1 MVNFGPRKSS
11 VPRYTR
17 QYQSVGP
24 WSGLRD
30 GGSFAAIGA
39 QGGPQAVL
47 FEGLDRV
54 ANVLIDRAHEERVQ
68 QVTAEA
74 RTKGLSD
81 AEAIARGGLAVQ
93 LREDET
99 LAAQAY
105 NEALKE
111 GYLAS
116 LDTMVSEK
124 ANQMFLEHGNDPEAF
139 DQRWEAMTSNLSEKL
154 PQAWRPALR
163 LELNRRKVR
172 YTTEIASKVHAEAL
186 AGANADLLRGHV
198 LAEQQAFRYWR
209 AGNPEFAAEQEGKFR
224 HFLDKRTDLTPQDKE
239 KALLNYERR
248 RRGETVLGEFERSM
262 AGGLGQAETFLT
274 EFKETTAKTLGQ
286 DEGEALTDAMDEALK
301 EAREQHRSLTER
313 RAEQEAAGAIIDL
326 GLNRSKSLAKAREI
340 ADPRLRDLVVARVT
354 KRFDEVA
361 KAEKEQKQEALKAAG
376 DFLDSGGTIDAIS
389 PEIWAVLDHKDR
401 EALRNSTTDRK
412 TDLETYYRLKQM
424 PPGTFRDHNLL
435 ADRQNLSVSDFKKL
449 TDEQARIRQGD
460 TDMEGKWQGFR
471 SEVRLVEDTMRQI
484 GLAKKANSRERDER
498 REAFMRAYQDR
509 RSAFTHRNDGREPND
524 QEAQGILDAML
535 IEGHTKRDWWFDEEK
550 RLWEVTPDEE
560 FSVNVEDVPTGER
573 RKIEAALEQA
583 GYPVTDENITA
594 LYAKKLKTLQG
605 GPDKR
610 QGG

>member
-17 QYQSVGP
+17 KYQSIGP
-24 WSGLRD
+24 WSGLRS
-30 GGSFAAIGA
+30 GENFATIGA
-39 QGGPQAVL
+39 QGGAWSIL
-47 FEGLDRV
+47 SEITGRLGDHFIE
-54 ANVLIDRAHEERVQ
+54 
-68 QVTAEA
+68 
-74 RTKGLSD
+74 KGLKERELKETASARQKGFAD
-81 AEAIARGGLAVQ
+81 AEAASKGGMAVQ
-93 LREDET
+93 LRLDET

-124 ANQMFLEHGNDPEAF
+124 ANQMFLEHGDDPEAF
-139 DQRWEAMTSNLSEKL
+139 DQRWEAMTSNLSERL
-154 PQAWRPALR
+154 PQAWQPALR

-209 AGNPEFAAEQEGKFR
+209 AGNPELAAEQEGKFR
-224 HFLDKRTDLTPQDKE
+224 HFLDKRTDLTPQEKE

-262 AGGLGQAETFLT
+262 AGGLEQAETFLT
-274 EFKETTAKTLGQ
+274 EFKETTTKTLGQ

-301 EAREQHRSLTER
+301 EARKQHRSLTER
-313 RAEQEAAGAIIDL
+313 RAEQEAAGEIIDL
-326 GLNRSKSLAKAREI
+326 GLNRSKSLAKARTI
-340 ADPRLRDLVVARVT
+340 KDPKLRDLVVARVN

-361 KAEKEQKQEALKAAG
+361 KAEKEQRQEALKAAG
-376 DFLDSGGTIDAIS
+376 DHLDIGGTIDTIP
-389 PEIWAVLDHKDR
+389 PEIWGALDRK
-401 EALRNSTTDRK
+401 EQQALRKSTTDRQ
-412 TDLETYYRLKQM
+412 TDLETYYRLKRM
-424 PPGTFRDHNLL
+424 SPEAFRNHDLL
-435 ADRQNLSVSDFKKL
+435 ADRQGLSVSDFKKL
-449 TDEQARIRQGD
+449 ADDQARLKQGD
-460 TDMEGKWQGFR
+460 VEASGKWQGFR
-471 SEVRLVEDTMRQI
+471 SEMRLVEDTLRQI
-484 GLAKKANSRERDER
+484 GLPQKANSQERAER

-605 GPDKR
+605 GPDTRK
-610 QGG
+610 GG